1 MTCEV
6 EFKGTVKV
14 PKKLPPTHKVWVYI
28 GQGDCLAKEP
38 HILGITQLGPDG
50 SFIGEVF
57 SRWGADVTFCAAAA
71 EAKDKPST
79 LYGKLKTSYH
89 TEAVGEIELKDL
101 AITLQPGPARSF
113 PAERPAL

>member
-1 MTCEV
+1 M
-6 EFKGTVKV
+6 
-14 PKKLPPTHKVWVYI
+14 YI

-50 SFIGEVF
+50 TFIGEVF
-57 SRWGADVTFCAAAA
+57 SRRGSDLTFCAGAG

-79 LYGKLKTSYH
+79 LYGKAKGTVH
-89 TEAVGEIELKDL
+89 TEAIGEIELKDIV
-101 AITLQPGPARSF
+101 ITFQPGSARTF